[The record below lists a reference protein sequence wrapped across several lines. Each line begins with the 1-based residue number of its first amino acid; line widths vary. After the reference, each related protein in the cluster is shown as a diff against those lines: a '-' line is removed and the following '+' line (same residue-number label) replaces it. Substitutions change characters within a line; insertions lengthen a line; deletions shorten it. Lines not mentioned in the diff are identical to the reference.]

1 MAESRPDVVAALRR
15 GPTWFLA
22 RGEPGLGR
30 LMETLSLARIVAD
43 GQPQGRIRLL
53 TSAAA
58 VPLARGLC
66 PFPVD
71 DFDLERGDD
80 LQQTLIDSRAVQGL
94 LERLARRQPAALV
107 VDGYAFLLP
116 LLRAVCGARL
126 VAVANRHDLD
136 NPAHSL
142 GARLL
147 QVALHSPADLI
158 LVGELRRGWRLTQL
172 GGLPVVRLPALVRPE
187 AIAAADGTALESGVV
202 AVLGGGS
209 RGDAHLKEST
219 EAILTALDRAVERE
233 EIADCRVFCGPGTGW
248 EPDRY
253 PHLNAGLD
261 PADGLDAMRRA
272 RVVVARAGRS
282 TLAEILSLGKRAV
295 VVAARSD
302 TLRGGEQAANARLA
316 AALSPAVVALE
327 MARLDQ
333 IGSACRR
340 VAELEPRRWRPG
352 NRVVWTALAAA
363 DRRTALVPPSPV
375 RGR

>member
-1 MAESRPDVVAALRR
+1 
-15 GPTWFLA
+15 
-22 RGEPGLGR
+22 
-30 LMETLSLARIVAD
+30 
-43 GQPQGRIRLL
+43 
-53 TSAAA
+53 
-58 VPLARGLC
+58 
-66 PFPVD
+66 
-71 DFDLERGDD
+71 
-80 LQQTLIDSRAVQGL
+80 
-94 LERLARRQPAALV
+94 
-107 VDGYAFLLP
+107 
-116 LLRAVCGARL
+116 
-126 VAVANRHDLD
+126 
-136 NPAHSL
+136 
-142 GARLL
+142 
-147 QVALHSPADLI
+147 
-158 LVGELRRGWRLTQL
+158 
-172 GGLPVVRLPALVRPE
+172 
-187 AIAAADGTALESGVV
+187 
-202 AVLGGGS
+202 
-209 RGDAHLKEST
+209 
-219 EAILTALDRAVERE
+219 AVERE